1 MDWVKIRGKVIG
13 ACKKYRYAILVLVLG
28 LVLLM
33 IPGRASQET
42 RTAEQPKIQ
51 QTDTHKGDITESL
64 RNILCKIQG
73 VGDVQILLTTAA
85 GEKTIYQTDNDITGG
100 ENAASRWETVI
111 ITNGNREESGLVQ
124 QIIPES
130 YMGAIVVCQGA
141 DSPAVR
147 LAVVEA
153 VTKVTGLGSD
163 RVCVLKMK

>member
-1 MDWVKIRGKVIG
+1 MDWVMIRQKVIG

-28 LVLLM
+28 LILLM
-33 IPGRASQET
+33 IPGRTSQKTET
-42 RTAEQPKIQ
+42 TEQPKIQ

-64 RNILCKIQG
+64 RNILCRIQG

-100 ENAASRWETVI
+100 ENATSRLETVI